1 MKIVLARNRSPIHMN
16 QKNSKHISEAP
27 NVKKGYLNHGSV
39 YGIMDKM
46 ESEITLD
53 RVRRNI
59 VIYSL
64 YALYCRF
71 RYSFSH
77 IHG

>member
-16 QKNSKHISEAP
+16 HKDSKRISEAS
-27 NVKKGYLNHGSV
+27 NVKKGYLNHGGV

-46 ESEITLD
+46 ESGITLD
-53 RVRRNI
+53 RLRKNI

-77 IHG
+77 IV